1 MMVKIND
8 YCKNRAVKLGI
19 VGNPVE
25 HSLSPKMHSAAMKA
39 LNITGSYKLLP
50 TPQKEMAERMQE
62 IREKYQGVNIT
73 IPYKKAIIE
82 YIDLLDDTAA
92 AIGAINTVVNR
103 SGQLI
108 GYNTDAPGFY
118 WALENARLTPGEA
131 LVLGA
136 GGAAR
141 AIVYELVSR
150 GWLVAVF
157 NRTAKKAF
165 ELVEQLGGWVV
176 VNKKIEKAVSKTP
189 LLINATSVGLND
201 PNTSPLPDGVMP
213 ESGAVVDIVYKPRK
227 TKLLRDAE
235 AAGLQT
241 LDGLEMLLGQGV
253 LAFELWSG
261 EAAPVDVM
269 RQALEGQQ

>member
-227 TKLLRDAE
+227 TKLLKDAE